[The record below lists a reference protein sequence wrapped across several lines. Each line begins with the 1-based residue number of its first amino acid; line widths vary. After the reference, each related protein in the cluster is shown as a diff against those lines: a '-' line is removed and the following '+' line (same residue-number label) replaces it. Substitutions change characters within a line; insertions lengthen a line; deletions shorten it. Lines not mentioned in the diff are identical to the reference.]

1 MSQSGSFLA
10 GGGGSNV
17 LTLTGN
23 SGGAVGPT
31 GGNINVVGSG
41 FLSVVGNPGT
51 STLTIS
57 DSGLTAL
64 QGDTGS
70 TTTASTVII
79 DFSDCGA
86 TTTTVSGAN
95 NVTFKVTSLVNN
107 NTFVGHNSGGS
118 VNLAVATQN
127 TCFGQE
133 ALDRI
138 TTGSFNLAFGYRA
151 GHNYTGAENS
161 NLTIGNNLL
170 GTTGESGVIRLGGGN
185 SGGSKTFIAGITG
198 ITPVNAGALVNII
211 DSAGQL
217 GTITNGT
224 AGFVL
229 TSNGGGTNPSFQA
242 SAGGGIT
249 TIAGDTGSATGA
261 TVTFNAVSQAGSS
274 VTFSAAAATVS
285 LNVTDANENTIIG
298 LNSGNLTITGN
309 QNIGLGGNVL
319 TVVSSGIHNVAMGY
333 FALGSITADNSN
345 TAIGNNALGVLN
357 GGSSNTALGESS
369 LQNLATGSSN
379 IALGESAGG
388 NYTAAESNNI
398 IIGNGDTAAE
408 SNKTKIGY
416 IGGAAS
422 QTGCSIDGIFGKTVG
437 VVTGIPVVI
446 DTTGLMGTVV
456 SSKRFKDNIKSLQ
469 STKVLNLDP
478 VSFNMIKDES
488 KAQCIGLI
496 AEDVAQI
503 IPEMVVYKDGEPLTV
518 KYQDLPIY
526 LLHELKLLR
535 KEFDTLKKECSCH

>member
-224 AGFVL
+224 SGFVL

-242 SAGGGIT
+242 SPSSSISIT
-249 TIAGDTGSATGA
+249 GDTGGALTGNAFTFTGGTTGIVFNGAGTTETLGGTLVVSNGGTGQATLTNHGLLVGA
-261 TVTFNAVSQAGSS
+261 GTAAITQLGVATNGQLPIGSVGADPVLATLTAGTGISIS
-274 VTFSAAAATVS
+274 NGA
-285 LNVTDANENTIIG
+285 G
-298 LNSGNLTITGN
+298 TITIATTGPASFTWSVITVN
-309 QNIGLGGNVL
+309 QTAAVNNGYICNKAGTLAL
-319 TVVSSGIHNVAMGY
+319 LLPAASVVGDELEVTGI
-333 FALGSITADNSN
+333 
-345 TAIGNNALGVLN
+345 
-357 GGSSNTALGESS
+357 NTALGW
-369 LQNLATGSSN
+369 QITQAAGQQIFFGNTQTT
-379 IALGESAGG
+379 AGG
-388 NYTAAESNNI
+388 GGTLTSSATRDSIRMVCIVANLTWQVLSSVGNI
-398 IIGNGDTAAE
+398 
-408 SNKTKIGY
+408 
-416 IGGAAS
+416 
-422 QTGCSIDGIFGKTVG
+422 
-437 VVTGIPVVI
+437 
-446 DTTGLMGTVV
+446 TVV
-456 SSKRFKDNIKSLQ
+456 
-469 STKVLNLDP
+469 
-478 VSFNMIKDES
+478 
-488 KAQCIGLI
+488 
-496 AEDVAQI
+496 
-503 IPEMVVYKDGEPLTV
+503 
-518 KYQDLPIY
+518 
-526 LLHELKLLR
+526 
-535 KEFDTLKKECSCH
+535 